1 MIINIL
7 LPFYIVTWY
16 NEIES
21 IVVDVG
27 IILYLK
33 KYSFLKQKNSK
44 IYIKIVLILYW
55 YESEHDREGNI
66 VTVIKYNNFFKIY
79 EIYLSKSPIR
89 KL

>member
-55 YESEHDREGNI
+55 YESEYDREGNSHNDKI
-66 VTVIKYNNFFKIY
+66 WYFFKFHDIY
-79 EIYLSKSPIR
+79 T
-89 KL
+89 

>member
-16 NEIES
+16 NEIER

-55 YESEHDREGNI
+55 YESEYDREGNSHNDKI
-66 VTVIKYNNFFKIY
+66 WYFFQNSWYIY
-79 EIYLSKSPIR
+79 T
-89 KL
+89 